1 MDLEAMAM
9 LITANL
15 SEPYR
20 ELGKDCAGIMRN
32 RIVVGHLSDDPILQF
47 EKFHEIKLHVKDF

>member
-1 MDLEAMAM
+1 M

>member
-9 LITANL
+9 LITAKL
-15 SEPYR
+15 SEPYW

-32 RIVVGHLSDDPILQF
+32 RIVVGHPSDDPNLPF